1 MSTTQYLKWTAKGR
15 VPSYQGG
22 TPIPYRKWTQQ
33 VPDLKLCAQG
43 WHACR
48 WEDAVHHIDAEL
60 WVVELDGQIIEG
72 DTKVVAERL
81 RIVRRV
87 RLDDRA
93 LRLFAADC
101 AKTVLPLFEA
111 RCPNDD
117 RPRRAIQAARDYA
130 NGLIDSAASAAAE
143 AAADSAANCAARSA
157 DSAAYWAADSA
168 ADSATDLAAH
178 WTAFSAAHSAA
189 HSAAD
194 SAANCAAD
202 WAADCAA
209 DSAARSAARSA
220 QTTNLLVNYGG
231 LNPADF
237 AHKGTP

>member
-1 MSTTQYLKWTAKGR
+1 MSTVQYLKWTAKGR

-22 TPIPYRKWTQQ
+22 TPIPYRKWTQRVADPQ
-33 VPDLKLCAQG
+33 LCAQG

-101 AKTVLPLFEA
+101 AETVLPLFEA

-117 RPRRAIQAARDYA
+117 RPRLEIQAARDYA

-143 AAADSAANCAARSA
+143 AAAEASAEAAV
-157 DSAAYWAADSA
+157 DSAAYCAADSA
-168 ADSATDLAAH
+168 ADSAANLAAR
-178 WTAFSAAHSAA
+178 WAASSAAHSAA
-189 HSAAD
+189 NSAAD
-194 SAANCAAD
+194 WAANCAAD

-231 LNPADF
+231 LDPADF